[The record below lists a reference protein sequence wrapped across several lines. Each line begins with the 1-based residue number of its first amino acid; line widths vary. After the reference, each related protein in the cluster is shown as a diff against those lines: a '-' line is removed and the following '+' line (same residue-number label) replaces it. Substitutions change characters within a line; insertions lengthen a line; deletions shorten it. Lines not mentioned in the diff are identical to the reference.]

1 MQVVNLYLCFFKPS
15 FVRGSSYSSFFFNI
29 LSVHATKH
37 LDLQGD
43 AHDLQ
48 KTIKTE
54 PRPER
59 GSDISGSHEMK
70 TSVIRIPQ
78 EYG

>member
-1 MQVVNLYLCFFKPS
+1 MQVVNLNPFLNSLDLK
-15 FVRGSSYSSFFFNI
+15 GSSYSSFFFNI
-29 LSVHATKH
+29 LSVQATKH

-43 AHDLQ
+43 AHDFH